1 MGKFRCIHPKDI
13 FVVAMKKNM
22 LSSASNISNTLNKN
36 TGIASGKLSITSIQQ
51 IKGEVMGVKGA
62 NINWA
67 IRHFFKKIEERG
79 EDCKDYLLFTF
90 DCDQIP
96 HKKYISA
103 ITYKFLS
110 SINRYHK
117 FFAIAVHTFNNNL
130 WRLPALVRVLSTS
143 LTLVVLHGWT
153 ILKKS
158 KDTWS
163 SYAVSLKTVKD
174 VN

>member
-22 LSSASNISNTLNKN
+22 LSSASNISNILNKN

-110 SINRYHK
+110 SKNRYQILRNRCAHLQQQPL
-117 FFAIAVHTFNNNL
+117 AVACFGKGFIHVPDFGSST
-130 WRLPALVRVLSTS
+130 RLDHP
-143 LTLVVLHGWT
+143 
-153 ILKKS
+153 
-158 KDTWS
+158 
-163 SYAVSLKTVKD
+163 
-174 VN
+174 